1 MGSASGSPQ
10 HTALVRAAALCQQN
24 DWLGAE
30 PVLREALERFSGA
43 DTDDVWQ
50 MRLLYS
56 DALTALG
63 KYEVAIAVL
72 RPKPPPR
79 LVHSPIAIRRLT
91 NQAVLAYRTSTPD
104 DAQRLMNEAESLA
117 RRYQQNELTRVLV
130 VRAGVE
136 CARHED
142 AAAKRHAHQAIVLSR
157 KSKDPRMEMN
167 ALGTL
172 ARTQTFEGRYDE
184 AIDANVR
191 ALALANQIKSPSKIQ
206 KMSGNLA
213 WAYILLGDFD
223 TATDYLTKAIP
234 IAEKTGEAFDLC
246 SWQDNLGKIAMYRR
260 DYRTAIAYFQR
271 STAVARRVNLGA
283 LSEFIDDSA
292 EALLE
297 LGDIGAARK
306 ASDEARSLIDAKN
319 EKLQLR
325 SLLIDARIDAKSG
338 QIDSAIT
345 KVRRVVGAANAAF
358 RWEAEARLA
367 QFLIAAKRR
376 NEAGEQ
382 FRRAIETAAEVRGK
396 IKEEELRLP
405 FGALVREINEQYVDF
420 LLGEARVDEAF
431 AVVERSRAQ
440 TLDDALDRGAERRI
454 DPQQI
459 AADRDAVILSYW
471 LTPER
476 SYVWTITPNSI
487 EVTPLPAAAAIESAL
502 DTYSQEILS
511 SRTGKT
517 SMPHGAALYTMLVQP
532 VAKRIPAGKRVIIVP
547 DGRLHA
553 FNMETLVVPS
563 THRYWIENVTIEMA
577 GSLELLAGSRTARAS
592 RSLLLVGDPPPAG
605 EFLRLNNAEKEMALV
620 SRHFPEACTTLKG
633 ARATPRS
640 YLKAGADRYGYIHF
654 VAHAI
659 APRLQPLDSAV
670 ILAPDTSSSSY
681 KLYARDVLKHTLRAR
696 LVTISSCQGAG
707 TRTYTGEGLVGLAW
721 AFLHAG
727 ARQVIAALWEVNDD
741 ATPKLMDDLYA
752 GIRRGQDPAAALRN
766 AKLRLIQSH
775 QVYRYPKY
783 WAPFVIYSGS

>member
-1 MGSASGSPQ
+1 
-10 HTALVRAAALCQQN
+10 L
-24 DWLGAE
+24 
-30 PVLREALERFSGA
+30 VLREALQRFGGA

-56 DALTALG
+56 DALTSLG
-63 KYEVAIAVL
+63 KYDVAITVL
-72 RPKPPPR
+72 HPKPPLR
-79 LVHSPIAIRRLT
+79 LAHSPIAIRRLT
-91 NQAVLAYRTSTPD
+91 SQAVLTYRRSTPD
-104 DAQRLMNEAESLA
+104 AAREAQTLMNEAESLA
-117 RRYQQNELTRVLV
+117 RRYQQNELPRVLV

-136 CARHED
+136 SGRHED
-142 AAAKRHAHQAIVLSR
+142 AAAKRHAHEAIVLSR
-157 KSKDPRMEMN
+157 NKDPRMEMN
-167 ALGTL
+167 ALGAL

-184 AIDANVR
+184 AIDANMR
-191 ALALANQIKSPSKIQ
+191 ALVLANQIQSPSKIQ
-206 KMSGNLA
+206 KISGNLA

-223 TATDYLTKAIP
+223 TATDYLAKAIP
-234 IAEKTGEAFDLC
+234 IAEQNHEYFELG
-246 SWQDNLGKIAMYRR
+246 SWLDNLGKIAMYRR
-260 DYRTAIAYFQR
+260 DYRTAIGYFRQ
-271 STAVARRVNLGA
+271 STAVARRVNRRDLG
-283 LSEFIDDSA
+283 EFIDNSA
-292 EALLE
+292 EALLD

-345 KVRRVVGAANAAF
+345 KVRRVVGAANAAL

-376 NEAGEQ
+376 SEAGEQ

-396 IKEEELRLP
+396 IREEELRLP

-420 LLGEARVDEAF
+420 LLGDGRADEAL

-440 TLDDALDRGAERRI
+440 TLDDALDRGAEPRRI
-454 DPQQI
+454 DPKQI

-487 EVTPLPAAAAIESAL
+487 EVAPLPAAAAIESAL
-502 DTYSQEILS
+502 DTYSQEMLS
-511 SRTGKT
+511 LRTGAT

-577 GSLELLAGSRTARAS
+577 GSLELLAGSRTARAP
-592 RSLLLVGDPPPAG
+592 RSLLLVGDPPPGG
-605 EFLRLNNAEKEMALV
+605 EFLRLNNAETEMALV
-620 SRHFPEACTTLKG
+620 SRHFPDACTTLKG

-670 ILAPDTSSSSY
+670 ILAPDTSSY
-681 KLYARDVLKHTLRAR
+681 KLYARDVLKHTLHAR

-707 TRTYTGEGLVGLAW
+707 NRTYTGEGLVGLAW

-727 ARQVIAALWEVNDD
+727 AHQVIAALSDVNDD
-741 ATPKLMDDLYA
+741 ATPQLMDQLYA
-752 GIRRGQDPAAALRN
+752 GIRAGQDPATALRN
-766 AKLRLIQSH
+766 AKLKLIYSKS
-775 QVYRYPKY
+775 VFRYPRY
-783 WAPFVIYSGS
+783 WAPFVLYSGS